1 MNGKDVSDSQLAI
14 EYLEKE
20 LEKSLNDHLK
30 PEVRSFVH
38 LFSCLFT
45 FSAVCLL
52 FQEAAVARAFQ
63 VTLDDRFAWCLA
75 IDRLVYGQ
83 GKVRK
88 DTNQPIVNLLNCN
101 KHLL

>member
-1 MNGKDVSDSQLAI
+1 MSDSQLAI

-20 LEKSLNDHLK
+20 LEKSLNDHLS
-30 PEVRSFVH
+30 PEH
-38 LFSCLFT
+38 K
-45 FSAVCLL
+45 
-52 FQEAAVARAFQ
+52 AVARAFQ

-88 DTNQPIVNLLNCN
+88 EATNRPIRSKREASFYLLYYCD
-101 KHLL
+101 LSR